1 MARGRQTNK
10 KLLSSLS
17 QANGG
22 LSDWAYERILDLLL
36 DGDLRAGA
44 LLQERRLAEGLKI
57 SRTPVREALSR
68 LEAEGLVTRQLGRLM
83 AVTEITVQQYIDVL
97 NVRKILEVEAAGLAA
112 GQIGSAATDKIRAAI
127 SDLLKR
133 EEPSVSEH
141 WTVDDLVHSTIA
153 EAAKNHC
160 LAATIRDLRRRT
172 RIFNTQ
178 RIPGRLRPGALEH
191 LALIEAVG
199 SGDPEKSRALMAE
212 HIENAK
218 LAIIQQLAA
227 GNAAQPAARVAV
239 R

>member
-1 MARGRQTNK
+1 MVQSRRIDKN
-10 KLLSSLS
+10 LLSSLS

-22 LSDWAYERILDLLL
+22 LSEWAYERILDLLL
-36 DGDLRAGA
+36 GGDLIAGA
-44 LLQERRLAEGLKI
+44 ALQERRLAEGLKI

-68 LEAEGLVTRQLGRLM
+68 LEAEGLVTRQLGRLL

-112 GQIGSAATDKIRAAI
+112 GRVGAAAIDKIRTAI
-127 SDLLKR
+127 SDLLRR

-141 WTVDDLVHSTIA
+141 WSVDDLVHSTIA
-153 EAAKNHC
+153 AATDNHC
-160 LAATIRDLRRRT
+160 LEATIRDLRRRT
-172 RIFNTQ
+172 RIFNTH

-199 SGDPEKSRALMAE
+199 AGDPKKSRALMAE

-218 LAIIQQLAA
+218 FAIINQLAA
-227 GNAAQPAARVAV
+227 GTAAQTPARAGFR
-239 R
+239 